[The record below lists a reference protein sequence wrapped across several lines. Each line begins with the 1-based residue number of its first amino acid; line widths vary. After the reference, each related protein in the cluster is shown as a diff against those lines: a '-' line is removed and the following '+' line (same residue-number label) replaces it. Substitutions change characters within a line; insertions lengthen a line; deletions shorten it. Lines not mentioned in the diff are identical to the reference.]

1 MSLVLT
7 SSAPHVRA
15 ASRMEFDLADWG
27 EQPDCLEGPSLS
39 SGQVLSRNP
48 EVGVWRCTP
57 GRWPLALKDHEL
69 CHFMAGR
76 ATYVRD
82 NGEVLGVEPGT
93 VVHFKPGWAGECT
106 VEETLHVAYMRGDGG
121 ESDGSASVLRGVRT
135 LVPNRNWGPIPTML
149 EGVSETSGVLLSKE
163 PDGRSES
170 GIWICTPGTWACHV
184 TSDEFCHFLTGRCTY
199 THESGEV
206 LEIEPDTV
214 AFFPK
219 DWRGVCQVHDTV
231 RKVYFIR

>member
-1 MSLVLT
+1 MSLT
-7 SSAPHVRA
+7 STAPHLRR

-27 EQPDCLEGPSLS
+27 EQPDALEGRSHS

-57 GRWPLALKDHEL
+57 GRWRLALKDHEL
-69 CHFMAGR
+69 CHFMEGR
-76 ATYVRD
+76 ATYLSD
-82 NGEVLGVEPGT
+82 TGQLIAVEPGT
-93 VVHFKPGWAGECT
+93 VVHFKPGWTGECT
-106 VEETLHVAYMRGDGG
+106 VEATMDVAYIRGDGG
-121 ESDGSASVLRGVRT
+121 LPSETKVLRGVLT
-135 LVPNRNWGPIPTML
+135 YVPNRNWGPIPTML

-163 PDGRSES
+163 PDGRAES

-199 THESGEV
+199 THEGGEV
-206 LEIEPDTV
+206 IEVEPDTL

-219 DWRGVCQVHDTV
+219 DWRGVCQVHETV